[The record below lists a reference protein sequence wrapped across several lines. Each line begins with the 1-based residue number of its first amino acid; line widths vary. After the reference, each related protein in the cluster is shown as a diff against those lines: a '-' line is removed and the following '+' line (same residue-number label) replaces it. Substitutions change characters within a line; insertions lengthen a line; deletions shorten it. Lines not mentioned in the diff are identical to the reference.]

1 MKKITARITMSVNV
15 TDDVFDKIINK
26 SKEDDNYY
34 DDVEITDS
42 LMELFKAN
50 GYIDED
56 YGDSYIPGPWIECFE
71 EE

>member
-1 MKKITARITMSVNV
+1 MKKITARITMSVEIPDKMYEKIKGSDDYDV
-15 TDDVFDKIINK
+15 TG
-26 SKEDDNYY
+26 E
-34 DDVEITDS
+34 

-56 YGDSYIPGPWIECFE
+56 YGDSYIPGPWIEALE